1 MPKGPM
7 SRLTPYITSSSSRK
21 KKDDCQEENEGN
33 VATVTRTKTDKEI
46 KGSVALPIKRVV
58 VRSENGQRV
67 MINCLEDPGS
77 QVTLVTERLVD
88 SLDIQR
94 RKGNLVLSGIGN
106 RNVRLQDEVALEV
119 SPESSEHFCL
129 VQAYVI
135 PKISSHVPLFDVKEV
150 KSKYT
155 HLRDVNVNI
164 DIGSVDL
171 LIGQDSPA
179 LLRQLEARY
188 VDDNEPYAVRTP
200 LGWSICGPIGRV
212 NTRSIFTFYLCNV

>member
-1 MPKGPM
+1 MV
-7 SRLTPYITSSSSRK
+7 
-21 KKDDCQEENEGN
+21 C
-33 VATVTRTKTDKEI
+33 
-46 KGSVALPIKRVV
+46 
-58 VRSENGQRV
+58 SENGQRV

-119 SPESSEHFCL
+119 SPKSSEHFYL
-129 VQAYVI
+129 VQVYVI
-135 PKISSHVPLFDVKEV
+135 PKISSHVPLFDVNEA

-155 HLRDVNVNI
+155 NLHDVNMNI

-179 LLRQLEARY
+179 LLRQLE
-188 VDDNEPYAVRTP
+188 DDNEPYR
-200 LGWSICGPIGRV
+200 LKSIWIM
-212 NTRSIFTFYLCNV
+212 RSLKKSAHSITLVFVLVTHFPGNIM